1 MTMPEFYSASHSHAE
16 AGSFQIYYK
25 GMLASD
31 SGYYTSHGIG
41 HHSAYTMQTI
51 SSNSILVNNPALK
64 EKGTWNKGE
73 VNEHP
78 YSGGQSLVQDI
89 TRIVCPYTLE
99 SAKTCAAMDQ
109 LTVLGKSH
117 KVEND
122 KLKYV
127 YLAGDMTKAYDEE
140 SVDEVTRHIISAMTS
155 DEDIPMVFA
164 TFDRISAKD
173 KSFKKTVLLHSQTA
187 PVLTD
192 DGFIIITNTK
202 ENNSGKLVVRTLHT
216 DMTATVLGNGNGEE
230 YTIGDKVY
238 KPGSYNPDDPDYR
251 IDLCPATESKTDRI
265 LTLMYVTD
273 AENESAPITPLEI
286 KSEKLLGA
294 SVLGQALLFPK
305 DEKILTENLSFTT
318 EGEGELHYYVMGV
331 SDGEWTAEVNGIA
344 VTKALVKDN
353 EGILTFTAPAGKIN
367 LSMAKKPY

>member
-1 MTMPEFYSASHSHAE
+1 
-16 AGSFQIYYK
+16 
-25 GMLASD
+25 
-31 SGYYTSHGIG
+31 
-41 HHSAYTMQTI
+41 
-51 SSNSILVNNPALK
+51 
-64 EKGTWNKGE
+64 
-73 VNEHP
+73 
-78 YSGGQSLVQDI
+78 
-89 TRIVCPYTLE
+89 
-99 SAKTCAAMDQ
+99 
-109 LTVLGKSH
+109 
-117 KVEND
+117 
-122 KLKYV
+122 
-127 YLAGDMTKAYDEE
+127 
-140 SVDEVTRHIISAMTS
+140 MTS

-164 TFDRISAKD
+164 TFDSISAKD
-173 KSFKKTVLLHSQTA
+173 KSFKKTVLMHSQTA

-216 DMTATVLGNGNGEE
+216 DMIATVLGDGNGEE

-251 IDLCPATESKTDRI
+251 IDICPAAESKTDRI

-331 SDGEWTAEVNGIA
+331 SDGEWTAEVNGIV